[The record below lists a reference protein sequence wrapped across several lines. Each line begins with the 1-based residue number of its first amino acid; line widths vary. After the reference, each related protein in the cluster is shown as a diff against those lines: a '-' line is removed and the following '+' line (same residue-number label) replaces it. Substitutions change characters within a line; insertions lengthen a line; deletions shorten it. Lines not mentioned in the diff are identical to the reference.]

1 MLNIVPAL
9 LVTAIYVGFRLYATR
24 DRRLSRGLLVE
35 ALVFALCSHVVMYL
49 YRRFWLREG
58 MSTFGKVCPNGFVE
72 KQDPINSQQTTCVP
86 VGEKTYPVVGGFGQI
101 PQGFK

>member
-1 MLNIVPAL
+1 
-9 LVTAIYVGFRLYATR
+9 
-24 DRRLSRGLLVE
+24 
-35 ALVFALCSHVVMYL
+35 
-49 YRRFWLREG
+49 

-101 PQGFK
+101 PQGLK